1 MTLVIFILLVGLA
14 AANGGNDVS
23 KGVATLGGAGVV
35 SYRVAIAWGTVATLA
50 GSLCSLALADR
61 MTALFSKGIVSAPA
75 TDQFAFAVLVGTA
88 SWIALATLA
97 KLPVSTTQALVGA
110 LIGAGLLL
118 SSSGSSVHFEV
129 LGSKVV
135 LPLLASV
142 VVAYALSALLRQVW
156 RYVAREARCTCA
168 DNDVSG
174 GSYGLETAAPSA
186 ERTQTDILTECAV
199 HRKRGTRGSG
209 VVTAAHW
216 LSSGAASFAR
226 GLNDTPKIVA
236 IGTFSL
242 IPAGM
247 TITQVLLTV
256 ALAMAA
262 GSMAGGLRVAR
273 RLGEDVVKMSH
284 GEGLTANVTTAVLV
298 GFGAGA
304 GMPMSTTQVS
314 TGAIAGVAGREVGR
328 LNRRSLR
335 DFLLAWTATPL
346 IAAGIAAIA
355 YLMVR

>member
-1 MTLVIFILLVGLA
+1 MTVVIFILLAGLA

-35 SYRVAIAWGTVATLA
+35 SYRTAVVWGTVATLA
-50 GSLCSLALADR
+50 GSLCSLVLAER

-75 TDQFAFAVLVGTA
+75 TDQFAFAVLLGTA
-88 SWIALATLA
+88 SWIAFATLA
-97 KLPVSTTQALVGA
+97 RLPVSTTQALVGA

-118 SSSGSSVHFEV
+118 TSSGSSVHFEV
-129 LGSKVV
+129 LGTKVV
-135 LPLLASV
+135 LPMLASV
-142 VVAYALSALLRQVW
+142 LVAYTLSALLKQV
-156 RYVAREARCTCA
+156 RRHVAKEHRCTCA
-168 DNDVSG
+168 GDDTPD
-174 GSYGLETAAPSA
+174 GSYGSGTAV
-186 ERTQTDILTECAV
+186 LTECAV
-199 HRKRGTRGSG
+199 HRDRAARGSR

-262 GSMAGGLRVAR
+262 GSMVGGLRVAR

-284 GEGLTANVTTAVLV
+284 GEGMTANVTTAVLV

-304 GMPMSTTQVS
+304 GLPMSTTQVS
-314 TGAIAGVAGREVGR
+314 TGAIAGIAGHEVGR
-328 LNRRSLR
+328 LNLRSLR
-335 DFLLAWTATPL
+335 DFLIAWTATPL
-346 IAAGIAAIA
+346 VAAGIAALA
-355 YLMVR
+355 FLLVS

>member
-1 MTLVIFILLVGLA
+1 MIFILLVGLA
-14 AANGGNDVS
+14 AANGGNDVP
-23 KGVATLGGAGVV
+23 KGVATLGGAGVA
-35 SYRVAIAWGTVATLA
+35 SYRTAVVWGTVTTLA

-75 TDQFAFAVLVGTA
+75 TDPFAFAVLLGTA
-88 SWIALATLA
+88 SWIVLATFLR
-97 KLPVSTTQALVGA
+97 LPVSTTHALVGS
-110 LIGAGLLL
+110 LIGAGVLLG
-118 SSSGSSVHFEV
+118 SSSGSSVHVEV

-135 LPLLASV
+135 LPLLASIA
-142 VVAYALSALLRQVW
+142 VAYVLSAVLRQV
-156 RYVAREARCTCA
+156 ARRFTRPDRCTCA
-168 DNDVSG
+168 QAEAEVISVPTG
-174 GSYGLETAAPSA
+174 GGVQVGTV
-186 ERTQTDILTECAV
+186 TTCAV
-199 HRKRGTRGSG
+199 HRDRTARGFD

-242 IPAGM
+242 VPAGM
-247 TITQVLLTV
+247 TITQVLLAV
-256 ALAMAA
+256 ALAMVV
-262 GSMAGGLRVAR
+262 GSLVGGLRVAR

-284 GEGLTANVTTAVLV
+284 VEGLTANLTTAVLV

-314 TGAIAGVAGREVGR
+314 TGAIAGIAGRDVGR

-346 IAAGIAAIA
+346 IAAGVAALA
-355 YLMVR
+355 FLLVR